1 MNPTLDKIIVYGFL
15 LAALAVFCRWIWLRF
30 FRVEQPVA
38 EPKKKSLL
46 QRVIVVLV
54 GILAAVRCLQLLG
67 SVMELADSATRPP
80 HPPDPHNTIPVS
92 RVEMRPGYRV
102 ATVHLLAGNTTGFY
116 IACATSR
123 RDCGKIEPGETYGI
137 RKLDLTDPNNYNDTD
152 MTLFLNGG
160 TVVGA
165 YYGDL
170 KVPGESK

>member
-80 HPPDPHNTIPVS
+80 HPV
-92 RVEMRPGYRV
+92 M
-102 ATVHLLAGNTTGFY
+102 
-116 IACATSR
+116 
-123 RDCGKIEPGETYGI
+123 
-137 RKLDLTDPNNYNDTD
+137 
-152 MTLFLNGG
+152 
-160 TVVGA
+160 
-165 YYGDL
+165 
-170 KVPGESK
+170 SKNSI